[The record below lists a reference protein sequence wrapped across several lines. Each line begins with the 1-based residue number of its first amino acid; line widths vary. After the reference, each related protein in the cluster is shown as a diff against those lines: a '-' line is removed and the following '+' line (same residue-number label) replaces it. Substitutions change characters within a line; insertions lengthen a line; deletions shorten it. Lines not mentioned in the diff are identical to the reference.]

1 MAFNMGQAIGY
12 LMLDTTGFTT
22 GLGTA
27 KAAMGAFFTQSNSMD
42 TRMKGLGTAATIAG
56 TTLTKGLT
64 LPLVGVGTAAVKV
77 ASDFDSQMSKV
88 ASISGAT
95 GEEFD
100 ALREKAREMG
110 EKTQFSASEAG
121 QAFEYMAMAGWKT
134 EDMLGGIEGIMN
146 LAAASGEDLAT
157 TSDIVTDA
165 LTAFGLTAK
174 DSAHFAD
181 VLAVAS
187 SNSNTNVAMMGETFK
202 YVAPVAGAMGYS
214 AEDTAVAIG
223 LMANSGIKASQAG
236 TALRNI
242 LTNMAN
248 PTDNMAKAMDTLGV
262 KLDDGNGNMLSL
274 KEVMDQ
280 LRSSFGDLKIP
291 ADEAAQAFAELDQQL
306 ESGAITQ
313 EQYDKQTADLTKRVF
328 GAEGAIKAQT
338 ASMLAGK
345 NGMSGLLAIVNASEA
360 DYNKLTNAVDHASDV
375 MVKTVDGA
383 IIPMSEAMEKGI
395 EWTEEFKGTSEQ
407 MAAVMKDNLA
417 GQLKIL
423 ISQLQEL
430 AISIGDILM
439 PYIRGFVSIIQDWVD
454 KFNKLD
460 DNTKDIIVKIGL
472 FVAAIGP
479 VLLILGKVFTAIGT
493 IISVGTKLKTMFLVL
508 STITKVNFSSALTAL
523 VPVLSVLKT
532 AFASL
537 FAVIAAN
544 PIVLIIAAIAAL
556 VAAFIYLW
564 THCEKFREFWINL
577 WEKLKSVVSTAIE
590 AIKEFFNRIIN
601 FVKNNWQELLLFIV
615 NPFAGAFAILYKNCE
630 TFRKFW
636 GKLWDALKKIVS
648 QALQKIKDWIKQ
660 KLSDMIT
667 SIKNTANAFQI
678 VGKIIFTALYNGM
691 TSVWSSISSWV
702 SGKVN
707 WIKDRFND
715 AKNWLTKLKSS
726 GSYATGTDYIFSDR
740 LVQVH
745 EGEAILSKEE
755 NKARTQG
762 EGFLGG
768 TIPIVL
774 NITETIDG
782 MTLAKNQYHYNLK
795 LDKQHGV
802 SLIQV

>member
-27 KAAMGAFFTQSNSMD
+27 KAAMGTFFNQSNSMD

-165 LTAFGLTAK
+165 LTAFGLTAQ

-274 KEVMDQ
+274 KEVMEQ

-291 ADEAAQAFAELDQQL
+291 ADEAAKAFAELDQQL

-313 EQYDKQTADLTKRVF
+313 EQYDKQTAELTERVF
-328 GAEGAIKAQT
+328 GAEGALKAQT

-345 NGMSGLLAIVNASEA
+345 NGMSGLLAIVNASED

-417 GQLKIL
+417 GQIKIL
-423 ISQLQEL
+423 ISELQEL

-439 PYIRGFVSIIQDWVD
+439 PYVRGFVSILQGWVD
-454 KFNKLD
+454 WFNKLD
-460 DNTKDIIVKIGL
+460 DRTKDIIVRIGL
-472 FVAAIGP
+472 VVAAIGP
-479 VLLILGKVFTAIGT
+479 VLLILGKVFTLIGT
-493 IISVGTKLKTMFLVL
+493 LISIITKLKDVF
-508 STITKVNFSSALTAL
+508 TILNMVM
-523 VPVLSVLKT
+523 
-532 AFASL
+532 
-537 FAVIAAN
+537 AAN
-544 PIVLIIAAIAAL
+544 PIALVVIAVAAL
-556 VAAFIYLW
+556 IAIFVALW
-564 THCEKFREFWINL
+564 NNCAEFRQFWIDL
-577 WEKLKSVVSTAIE
+577 WETLKGAVSKGVE
-590 AIKEFFNRIIN
+590 AIQGFFRRVIN
-601 FVKNNWQELLLFIV
+601 FVKNNWQALLLLIV
-615 NPFAGAFAILYKNCE
+615 NPFAGAFALLYKNCE
-630 TFRKFW
+630 AFRKTWDNFW
-636 GKLWDALKKIVS
+636 KKLKEIVS
-648 QALQKIKDWIKQ
+648 QALQKIVTWFRD
-660 KLSDMIT
+660 KLQGMINFV
-667 SIKNTANAFQI
+667 KNKANAFRNA
-678 VGKIIFTALYNGM
+678 GRTLFNALWNGFQD
-691 TSVWSSISSWV
+691 VWNRLSSWV
-702 SGKVN
+702 SDKVN
-707 WIKDRFND
+707 WVRDKFNA
-715 AKNWLTKLKSS
+715 AKNWISGLKSS
-726 GSYATGTDYIFSDR
+726 GSYATGTDYILSDR

-755 NKARTQG
+755 NKDRMQNS
-762 EGFLGG
+762 GFPGG

-774 NITETIDG
+774 NITESIDG
-782 MTLAKNQYHYNLK
+782 MTLAKNQYQYNLK
-795 LDKQHGV
+795 LDKQHGI